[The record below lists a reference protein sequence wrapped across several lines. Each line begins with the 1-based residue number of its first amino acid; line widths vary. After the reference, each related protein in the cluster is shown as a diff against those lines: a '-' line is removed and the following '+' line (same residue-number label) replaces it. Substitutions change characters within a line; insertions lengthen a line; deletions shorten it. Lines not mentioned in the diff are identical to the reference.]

1 MLHSRSLNDKINSIH
16 EVVEFNNHSLL
27 RICILQAYFEPT
39 AHISV
44 RMSEPGTTSQLG
56 F

>member
-1 MLHSRSLNDKINSIH
+1 MHK
-16 EVVEFNNHSLL
+16 VVEFNNHLLL

-44 RMSEPGTTSQLG
+44 SMSQPGTMSRLG